1 MAACDVLYFDPT
13 QVGQVRHNPAGQPLG
28 PASNGWRPCS
38 APGQVWTD
46 PELVL
51 RFVCTTHRRQLV
63 ALWAA
68 GLADRIRWARDGLAI
83 GTPTRPQG
91 GSPCASTPPVST

>member
-1 MAACDVLYFDPT
+1 MAGCDVLYFDPT
-13 QVGQVRHNPAGQPLG
+13 QVGQVHRDPAGQPLG
-28 PASNGWRPCS
+28 QPGDGWRPCS

-51 RFVCTTHRRQLV
+51 RWVCHTHRRQLV
-63 ALWAA
+63 ALHAA
-68 GLADRIRWARDGLAI
+68 GLASRIRWARDGLAI

-91 GSPCASTPPVST
+91 GSPFASTPPASI